1 MDLRRLAGVL
11 LALIVYAVVRS
22 AGCKVSVTTKDGVA
36 KITRG
41 DPGSLRLMDRIGM
54 DFRNGSVLPVLE
66 QFGYS
71 GEEGVDPLPLFFC
84 QVFSSRGKCGI

>member
-1 MDLRRLAGVL
+1 MVTIIQKGPMMDLRRLAGVL

-22 AGCKVSVTTKDGVA
+22 AVCKVSVTTKDGVA

-54 DFRNGSVLPVLE
+54 DFLNGSVLPVLE

-71 GEEGVDPLPLFFC
+71 G
-84 QVFSSRGKCGI
+84 

>member
-1 MDLRRLAGVL
+1 MVTIIQKGPMMDLRRLAGVL

-22 AGCKVSVTTKDGVA
+22 AGCKVSVTKDGVA

-71 GEEGVDPLPLFFC
+71 G
-84 QVFSSRGKCGI
+84 

>member
-54 DFRNGSVLPVLE
+54 DFLNGSVLPGLE
-66 QFGYS
+66 QRIRS
-71 GEEGVDPLPLFFC
+71 LFFSVRYF
-84 QVFSSRGKCGI
+84 QAAENVVYKEHV